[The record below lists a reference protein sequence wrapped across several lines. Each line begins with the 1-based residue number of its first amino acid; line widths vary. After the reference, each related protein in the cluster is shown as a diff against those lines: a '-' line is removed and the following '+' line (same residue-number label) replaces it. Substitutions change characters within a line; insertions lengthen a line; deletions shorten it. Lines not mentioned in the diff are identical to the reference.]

1 MKEDVTELA
10 VKIHVHCMEV
20 GNMELPEFD
29 YLYCL
34 ATAKK
39 EVENYKDLHFIAYV
53 IEEVVCF
60 WDFWTAEWLIEDR
73 EAKSQQADEDLL
85 RGEI

>member
-1 MKEDVTELA
+1 MKDDVTELA

-29 YLYCL
+29 YLYNL

-39 EVENYKDLHFIAYV
+39 EVENYRDLHFIAYV
-53 IEEVVCF
+53 IEQVVCF
-60 WDFWTAEWLIEDR
+60 WDFWTAEWLCEER
-73 EAKSQQADEDLL
+73 AYKSQQQWEDAN